1 MIFFKA
7 FFLVY
12 LCKDTR
18 NSISS
23 LHVPAKDLERE
34 IFSIQN
40 SAEFDSTALIVFKYQ
55 YEHCE
60 VYQKYVNLLGKEV
73 KSVSDIPFLPIDF
86 FKYSSIISGSGNP
99 EILFESS
106 GTTGSAVSKHHL
118 LSSGIYKQSFR
129 RCFELF
135 YGPPK
140 SYRILALLPSYL
152 ERGNSSLVYMV
163 HDLIGQTSDPE
174 SGFYL
179 NNFDELKVMLEKPSD
194 KKTLLIGVSFG
205 LLDFLERYQ
214 LKLQNTIVMETG
226 GMKGRRKEM
235 IRLELHEKLKAGFG
249 VYDIHSEYGMTEL
262 LSQAYSTGEGI
273 FKTPPWMR
281 IQIRE
286 ANDPLSPAAIGKTG
300 GVNITDLANLYSC
313 SFIASS
319 DLGREIPGKGVEILG
334 RFDYSDI
341 RGCNLMVAN

>member
-1 MIFFKA
+1 
-7 FFLVY
+7 V
-12 LCKDTR
+12 R
-18 NSISS
+18 
-23 LHVPAKDLERE
+23 HKDLEQE

-40 SAEFDSTALIVFKYQ
+40 SAEFDSAALKVFEFQ
-55 YEHCE
+55 YKHCD
-60 VYQKYVNLLGKEV
+60 VYQKYVDLLGTKV

-86 FKYSSIISGSGNP
+86 FKHSSIISGGGET

-106 GTTGSAVSKHHL
+106 GTTGSAVSRHHL
-118 LSSGIYKQSFR
+118 LSRAIYEKSFT
-129 RCFELF
+129 RCFDLF
-135 YGPPK
+135 YGPAR

-152 ERGNSSLVYMV
+152 ERGNSSLVYMANE
-163 HDLIGQTSDPE
+163 LIRQSENEE

-179 NNFDELKVMLEKPSD
+179 NNFDELKAMLDKASD

-214 LKLQNTIVMETG
+214 PKLHNTIVMETG

-235 IRLELHEKLKAGFG
+235 IRLELHEELKAGFG
-249 VYDIHSEYGMTEL
+249 VDAIHSEYGMTEL
-262 LSQAYSTGEGI
+262 LSQAYSKGDGI
-273 FKTPPWMR
+273 FETPPWMR

-286 ANDPLSPAAIGKTG
+286 ANDPLTSAEVGKTG

-313 SFIASS
+313 SFIATS
-319 DLGREIPGKGVEILG
+319 DLGREIPEKGMEILG